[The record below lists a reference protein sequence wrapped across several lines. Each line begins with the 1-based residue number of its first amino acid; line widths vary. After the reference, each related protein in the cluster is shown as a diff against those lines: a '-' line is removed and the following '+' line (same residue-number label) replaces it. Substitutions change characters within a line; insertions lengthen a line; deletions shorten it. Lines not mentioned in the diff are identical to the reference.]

1 MVAYLTAGFDS
12 FYELCWVFLIYA
24 FFGWCAEVAYS
35 AVTKGVFVNRGFLNG
50 PVCPIYGVGMIMVV
64 SCLTPLKGNHIVLF
78 LGSMFLTTAVELF
91 VGWGME
97 KVFHQ
102 HWWDYSDEHFNFRG
116 YICLRFSL
124 IWGFGCMS
132 VIDIAHPPIKKI
144 ISIFPYKPGVIL
156 QIFFFAVFIT
166 DIVITIMAVLKFNK
180 HLVIIDEI
188 DARLDMISEA
198 IGENIYEGATGV
210 KEKVIKVRE
219 AADEQK
225 KNLIEANDERIERL
239 KVEREELNKKI
250 RAATEARNAVM
261 CRLVKAFPAIKST
274 THERAMDGCKK
285 ALEKMPKLPK
295 RKE

>member
-35 AVTKGVFVNRGFLNG
+35 AVTKGVFINRGFLNG

-78 LGSMFLTTAVELF
+78 LGSMLLTTAVELF

-102 HWWDYSDEHFNFRG
+102 HWWDYSEEHFNFRG
-116 YICLRFSL
+116 YICLRFSF
-124 IWGFGCMS
+124 IWGFACMS

-144 ISIFPYKPGVIL
+144 ISIFPYKPGIVL

-166 DIVITIMAVLKFNK
+166 DIIITVMAVLKFNK
-180 HLVIIDEI
+180 HLAIIDEI
-188 DARLDMISEA
+188 DARLDRISDA
-198 IGENIYEGATGV
+198 IGENIYEGATDV
-210 KEKVIKVRE
+210 KERVIKVRE
-219 AADEQK
+219 VAGEQK

-239 KVEREELNKKI
+239 KTEREELNKKLKVMND
-250 RAATEARNAVM
+250 ARSAVIK
-261 CRLVKAFPAIKST
+261 RLIKAFPAIRST
-274 THERAMDGCKK
+274 THATAMDGFKK
-285 ALEKMPKLPK
+285 AFEMMPKLPK